1 MTTVTRHSETC
12 TIKQVPA
19 NKTIEAVVHE
29 FVENDKLVVILNKA
43 VKIPMKWN
51 GRIYEGRAA
60 GMDFESQGP
69 NISRTQTSIRG

>member
-12 TIKQVPA
+12 VIKQVPA
-19 NKTIEAVVHE
+19 NKTVEAVVHE
-29 FVENDKLVVILNKA
+29 FVENDKLTVILNKA

-60 GMDFESQGP
+60 GMDFESNGP
-69 NISRTQTSIRG
+69 SISKTQTSIRG